1 MNDTPSPVARSAP
14 QQPPPLHPP
23 PTGSAHRSTAIW
35 KGALLVLLSITVYL
49 PSLAPE
55 RLWDDNELVFNNAH
69 MRRPGG
75 LTQLWTSGE
84 LLDYYPL
91 TWTSF
96 WVEWRLWGENPLGYR
111 ATNLALHA
119 AASLLLWRVLLR
131 LGVPAAW
138 FGAAL
143 FAVHPVC
150 VASVAW
156 ISQRKNTLS
165 MVFFL
170 LSALAWLRASTAA
183 LAAIAEPPRRDR
195 AATRGRAAALSEP
208 AAHPAAAGWGWWILS
223 VAAYAAA
230 MLSKVSVVMLPAVL
244 LAIRLVQRGRIT
256 GRDCAAIAPF
266 VVIGVILAAVG
277 VHYQQV
283 NAIGTEIVRPE
294 GLLSRVASVGWVVWF
309 YFRTALLPTD
319 LAMVYPR
326 WDVNPAELTHW
337 LPLAALVAAVF
348 LQWRARRTPAGAA
361 ALHATGYVVLILAPV
376 LGLASMAYSRISLVS
391 DHLQHLA
398 IPGVTALAA
407 WGLGM
412 ALRGAAAA
420 RSAALVA
427 ATGILLLFGGL
438 TWQRASLFGN
448 QEQLWVDNVRRHP
461 QAWMA
466 HQNLGAVRLIAG
478 RLDEAEPHIRKA
490 IELRPQF
497 GAAHANMG
505 VLLARQ
511 GRIADAKAALSEAL
525 RLNPRHAAAHRAMG
539 ELARSEDRH
548 ADAAESFARLVEFAP
563 HDTSAYN
570 ALGASLVAAGRA
582 AEAIHV
588 LRKAVSQ
595 DATAATIRFNL
606 GYALELSERL
616 DDAIREYREA
626 VRLSPQDH
634 ASWHRL
640 AVLLATRSGTT
651 ETDVAEALACSTRA
665 VEHGGANEAE
675 ILYDHSC
682 LLAMARRDA
691 EARSFA
697 ERAYRVARQ
706 RGDAG
711 QLARIE
717 AEIPGIREAVS
728 SPDAAAGS
736 TQPAD
741 FGAPATQPADAGP
754 PTTQP
759 VDPGKSTPP

>member
-1 MNDTPSPVARSAP
+1 MSDSHRPVTRF
-14 QQPPPLHPP
+14 
-23 PTGSAHRSTAIW
+23 
-35 KGALLVLLSITVYL
+35 ALLPAAALILLSTITYA
-49 PSLAPE
+49 PSLVPE

-69 MRRPGG
+69 VRRPGG

-96 WVEWRLWGENPLGYR
+96 WAEWRLWGENPVGYR

-119 AASLLLWRVLLR
+119 LATLLLWRVLLR

-170 LSALAWLRASTAA
+170 LSALAWIRASAATAA
-183 LAAIAEPPRRDR
+183 DD
-195 AATRGRAAALSEP
+195 AAAAPPKPIGSASRSRGSKAGAGQLS
-208 AAHPAAAGWGWWILS
+208 AGQVGGTWGWWVLS
-223 VAAYAAA
+223 IAAYAAA

-244 LAIRLVQRGRIT
+244 LAIRFVQRGRFAR
-256 GRDCAAIAPF
+256 RDVAAIAPF
-266 VVIGVILAAVG
+266 VVIGAILAAVG
-277 VHYQQV
+277 VHYQQA

-294 GLLSRVASVGWVVWF
+294 GLLSRIASVGWVVWF

-326 WDVNPAELTHW
+326 WDVNPAQLMHW
-337 LPLAALVAAVF
+337 LPLAALVAALL
-348 LQWRARRTPAGAA
+348 LQWRARHGLVGRAP
-361 ALHATGYVVLILAPV
+361 LFATAYVIVILAPV

-407 WGLGM
+407 WGLGT

-427 ATGILLLFGGL
+427 ATGVLIVFGGL
-438 TWQRASLFGN
+438 TWQRAALFGV
-448 QEQLWVDNVRRHP
+448 QERLWEENVRRHP

-490 IELRPQF
+490 IELRPGF
-497 GAAHANMG
+497 GAAHANLG
-505 VLLARQ
+505 VLRARQ
-511 GRIADAKAALSEAL
+511 GRIADAKSALNEAI
-525 RLNPRHAAAHRAMG
+525 RLNPRHAAAHRSLG

-548 ADAAESFARLVEFAP
+548 SDAAASFARVVELSP

-582 AEAIHV
+582 AEAVSV
-588 LRKAVSQ
+588 LRTATRQ
-595 DATAATIRFNL
+595 DPLGATIRFNL
-606 GYALELSERL
+606 GYALELTERI
-616 DDAIREYREA
+616 DDAIAEYREA
-626 VRLSPQDH
+626 VRLAPQDH

-640 AVLLATRSGTT
+640 AVLLATRSGAT
-651 ETDVAEALACSTRA
+651 EADVAEAMECSTRA
-665 VEHGGANEAE
+665 VERGGENEAE

-682 LLAMARRDA
+682 LLAMLRREA

-697 ERAYRVARQ
+697 ERAYRVARA
-706 RGDAG
+706 RGDAV
-711 QLARIE
+711 QIARIE
-717 AEIPGIREAVS
+717 AEIPGIREALA
-728 SPDAAAGS
+728 PERGS
-736 TQPAD
+736 
-741 FGAPATQPADAGP
+741 ATQPADAAWGS
-754 PTTQP
+754 TQP
-759 VDPGKSTPP
+759 AEAGSESSQQP